1 MDLIDAADAEE
12 AALADTAD
20 VAAVSAATALELLL
34 AFASLAFRVWASFRY
49 LTQQQKGCVCQRPML
64 GGFLSMVT

>member
-12 AALADTAD
+12 VALADTAD
-20 VAAVSAATALELLL
+20 VEAVSGVTALELLF
-34 AFASLAFRVWASFRY
+34 AFASLAFWVWASFRY
-49 LTQQQKGCVCQRPML
+49 LTQQQKGCVRPVL

>member
-20 VAAVSAATALELLL
+20 VEAVSAATALELLL
-34 AFASLAFRVWASFRY
+34 PFASLAFRVWASFRY
-49 LTQQQKGCVCQRPML
+49 LTQQQKGCVRPVL